1 MNEIQF
7 EDKQD
12 EFGAPPQ
19 MNQGTDFT
27 GKLIG
32 WGLASNR
39 QQAEYLMIGLAV
51 VIIIISFFVYRWGS
65 SPGQVGLPPVE
76 DPTELIN

>member
-12 EFGAPPQ
+12 EFGRPPQ

-27 GKLIG
+27 GKLMA

-39 QQAEYLMIGLAV
+39 QQAEYLMIGAALAV
-51 VIIIISFFVYRWGS
+51 LVIAYFVYSWGTGA
-65 SPGQVGLPPVE
+65 PTPPSGNLE
-76 DPTELIN
+76 AIEYH